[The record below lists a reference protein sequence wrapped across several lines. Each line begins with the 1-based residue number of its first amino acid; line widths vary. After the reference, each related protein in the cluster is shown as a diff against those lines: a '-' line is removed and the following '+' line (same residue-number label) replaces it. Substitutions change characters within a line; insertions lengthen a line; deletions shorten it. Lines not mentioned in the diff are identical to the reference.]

1 MKSPTI
7 APGSDGAAPFADGAV
22 GGETAPV
29 DDASGEVVSLSGLVG
44 EAESA
49 ALQLAAAQ
57 VAEVRM
63 LARAGQLA
71 ETEAAGSPANVRAH
85 DMALR
90 SIAAEIGGILRSPD
104 RTVQRRIGEAREIVE
119 FYPAALSAWEHGFI
133 TRGHVTVI
141 VEAGRVV
148 PVDRR
153 AEFER
158 EAIDRSLNDT
168 PNRVRAGLELYAE
181 RLTEQSFTERHED
194 ATRQRAVRFIPG
206 RDGMCDVI
214 ATVPTVIGD
223 GILDRLTR
231 MAHAIQDANDA
242 RDPASR
248 PSTTPENADRRT
260 VDQIR
265 ADVFADL
272 ILAGAPALDPTV
284 HGDGPGALG
293 AIRAQVQVNVS
304 ALTLLGDDEQP
315 ADLIGR
321 SPIDAGTARYL
332 AGETASWTR
341 LLTDPVDGATVAVDR
356 YRPSLEQRRHLRA
369 RDLHCRFPGCRM
381 AAIRCELDHTID
393 AALGGPTAL
402 TNLAHLCQR
411 HHSMKQFTPWRVR
424 QHAGGVLEW
433 ISPTGRTYREDAPA
447 PPVAF
452 VPYAHPIRHHARHR
466 PAELDDPPEHLDDRL
481 DPPEHSGAPGGQIGE
496 TRSSAPNSVMT
507 SEHRIDHPS
516 DHLDRDTA
524 PF

>member
-1 MKSPTI
+1 MEKLATT
-7 APGSDGAAPFADGAV
+7 PGRDGQASFADG
-22 GGETAPV
+22 GGV
-29 DDASGEVVSLSGLVG
+29 DFVNAGGGGGVVTLPGLVG
-44 EAESA
+44 EAEA
-49 ALQLAAAQ
+49 ALALLTAGQ

-71 ETEAAGSPANVRAH
+71 EIEAADASANVRAH

-90 SIAAEIGGILRSPD
+90 SIAAEIGGVLRSPD

-141 VEAGRVV
+141 VDAGRVV

-158 EAIDRSLNDT
+158 EAIERSLLDT

-181 RLTEQSFTERHED
+181 KLTERTSTERHTE
-194 ATRQRAVRFIPG
+194 AARARAVRLLPG

-231 MAHAIQDANDA
+231 MAHAVQDAAGPCGVSDA
-242 RDPASR
+242 TAGSVGDS
-248 PSTTPENADRRT
+248 DRRT

-272 ILAGAPALDPTV
+272 LLTGAPALDPTV
-284 HGDGPGALG
+284 HGDGSGGLG
-293 AIRAQVQVNVS
+293 AIRAQVQVTVS
-304 ALTLLGDDEQP
+304 ALTLLGDDENP

-321 SPIDAGTARYL
+321 PPVDAGTARYL
-332 AGETASWTR
+332 AGETTSWTR
-341 LLTDPVDGATVAVDR
+341 ILTDPVDGTTVAVDR

-369 RDLHCRFPGCRM
+369 RDQHCRWPGCRT
-381 AAIRCELDHTID
+381 AAVRCELDHTID
-393 AALGGPTAL
+393 AALGGPTTL

-411 HHSMKQFTPWRVR
+411 HHSMKQFTAWRVR
-424 QHAGGVLEW
+424 QHPGGILEW
-433 ISPTGRTYREDAPA
+433 TSPTGRTYREDAPA
-447 PPVAF
+447 PAVAF
-452 VPYAHPIRHHARHR
+452 VPLGHPIRHLARLR
-466 PAELDDPPEHLDDRL
+466 SPDSASPPGSTGRMVPL
-481 DPPEHSGAPGGQIGE
+481 DPA
-496 TRSSAPNSVMT
+496 RSSGEQWSRGSGRREPPTGHGGGGADARIHESAP
-507 SEHRIDHPS
+507 
-516 DHLDRDTA
+516 A

>member
-1 MKSPTI
+1 MEKATTT
-7 APGSDGAAPFADGAV
+7 PGNDGAAPVAEGGVGGAV
-22 GGETAPV
+22 GVLPTLT
-29 DDASGEVVSLSGLVG
+29 DLVG

-49 ALQLAAAQ
+49 LALLTAGQ

-71 ETEAAGSPANVRAH
+71 EAQAAGASANVRAH

-90 SIAAEIGGILRSPD
+90 SISAEIGGVLRSPD

-119 FYPAALSAWEHGFI
+119 FYPAALSAWEHAYI

-141 VEAGRVV
+141 VDAGRVV
-148 PVDRR
+148 PLDRR

-158 EAIDRSLNDT
+158 EAIERSLLDT
-168 PNRVRAGLELYAE
+168 PNRVRAGLEIYAE
-181 RLTEQSFTERHED
+181 KLNERTLTERHDE
-194 ATRQRAVRFIPG
+194 AARQRAVRLIPG

-231 MAHAIQDANDA
+231 MAHAVRDAND
-242 RDPASR
+242 PA
-248 PSTTPENADRRT
+248 TTAEEADRRT
-260 VDQIR
+260 ADQIR

-272 ILAGAPALDPTV
+272 LLAGAPALDATA
-284 HGDGPGALG
+284 HSDRPGALG
-293 AIRAQVQVNVS
+293 AIRAQVQVTVS
-304 ALTLLGDDEQP
+304 ALSLLGDDENP
-315 ADLIGR
+315 ADLVGR

-332 AGETASWTR
+332 AGDTSSWTR
-341 LLTDPVDGATVAVDR
+341 LLTDPVDGTTVAVDR

-369 RDLHCRFPGCRM
+369 RDLHCRFPGCRQ

-393 AALGGPTAL
+393 AALGGATAL
-402 TNLAHLCQR
+402 GNLAHLCQR
-411 HHSMKQFTPWRVR
+411 HHSMKQFTPWRVE
-424 QHAGGVLEW
+424 QHPGGVLEW
-433 ISPTGRTYREDAPA
+433 TSPMGRTYREDAPA

-452 VPYAHPIRHHARHR
+452 VPVGAPIRHFARVR
-466 PAELDDPPEHLDDRL
+466 PPGLDEPPEPPEPSASQDPPDPCATSPRRLVASVVSDEAIEQLD
-481 DPPEHSGAPGGQIGE
+481 
-496 TRSSAPNSVMT
+496 
-507 SEHRIDHPS
+507 S
-516 DHLDRDTA
+516 DLA

>member
-1 MKSPTI
+1 MEKPTTT
-7 APGSDGAAPFADGAV
+7 PGSDGDAPAADGGV
-22 GGETAPV
+22 GGAVT
-29 DDASGEVVSLSGLVG
+29 LTGLVG
-44 EAESA
+44 EAEVALA
-49 ALQLAAAQ
+49 ALTAGQ

-71 ETEAAGSPANVRAH
+71 EAEADGAPANVRAH

-90 SIAAEIGGILRSPD
+90 SIAAEIGGVFRSPD
-104 RTVQRRIGEAREIVE
+104 RTIQRRIGEAREIVE

-133 TRGHVTVI
+133 TRGHVSVI
-141 VEAGRVV
+141 VDAGRVV
-148 PVDRR
+148 PVERR
-153 AEFER
+153 GEFER
-158 EAIDRSLNDT
+158 EAIERSLLDT

-181 RLTEQSFTERHED
+181 KLTERTFTERHED
-194 ATRQRAVRFIPG
+194 AARGRAVRLIPG

-231 MAHAIQDANDA
+231 MAHTVQDTSSAVA
-242 RDPASR
+242 G
-248 PSTTPENADRRT
+248 EADRRT

-272 ILAGAPALDPTV
+272 LLAGSPALDPTTN
-284 HGDGPGALG
+284 GDAPGVLG
-293 AIRAQVQVNVS
+293 AIRAQVQVTVS
-304 ALTLLGDDEQP
+304 ALTLLGDDENP

-332 AGETASWTR
+332 AGDAPSWTR
-341 LLTDPVDGATVAVDR
+341 IRTDPVDGTTVAVDR

-393 AALGGPTAL
+393 HALGGPTAL

-411 HHSMKQFTPWRVR
+411 HHSMKQFTAWRVR
-424 QHAGGVLEW
+424 QHPGGILEW
-433 ISPTGRTYREDAPA
+433 TSPTGRTYREDAPA
-447 PPVAF
+447 PAVAF
-452 VPYAHPIRHHARHR
+452 VPLGHPIRHLSRIR
-466 PAELDDPPEHLDDRL
+466 PPDLDDPPDPLDVSVDM
-481 DPPEHSGAPGGQIGE
+481 SGVPDASGV
-496 TRSSAPNSVMT
+496 SS
-507 SEHRIDHPS
+507 HRHERECDV
-516 DHLDRDTA
+516 A

>member
-1 MKSPTI
+1 MEKPRTSL
-7 APGSDGAAPFADGAV
+7 GGDGQAPFADGDVDGFVSA
-22 GGETAPV
+22 GGGRVA
-29 DDASGEVVSLSGLVG
+29 GEVVTLPGLVG

-49 ALQLAAAQ
+49 LAALTAGQ

-71 ETEAAGSPANVRAH
+71 EAEAAGSPVNVRAH

-90 SIAAEIGGILRSPD
+90 SIAAEIGGVLRSPD

-141 VEAGRVV
+141 VDAGRVV
-148 PVDRR
+148 PVERR
-153 AEFER
+153 GEFER
-158 EAIDRSLNDT
+158 EAIERSLADT
-168 PNRVRAGLELYAE
+168 PNRVRAGLELYAQM
-181 RLTEQSFTERHED
+181 LTDRNFSERHED
-194 ATRQRAVRFIPG
+194 AARGRAVRLIPG

-231 MAHAIQDANDA
+231 MAHAVQDAAEPRGETTADI
-242 RDPASR
+242 ASASGASA
-248 PSTTPENADRRT
+248 STDRRT

-272 ILAGAPALDPTV
+272 LLAGAPALDVTAQ
-284 HGDGPGALG
+284 GDGPGALG
-293 AIRAQVQVNVS
+293 AIRAQVQVTVS
-304 ALTLLGDDEQP
+304 ALTLLGDDENP

-332 AGETASWTR
+332 AGDTSSWTR
-341 LLTDPVDGATVAVDR
+341 LLTDPIDGVTVAVDR

-369 RDLHCRFPGCRM
+369 RDQHCRFPGCRI
-381 AAIRCELDHTID
+381 AAIRCELDHTLD
-393 AALGGPTAL
+393 HALGGPTAL
-402 TNLAHLCQR
+402 INLAHLCQR
-411 HHSMKQFTPWRVR
+411 HHSMKQFTAWRVR
-424 QHAGGVLEW
+424 QHPGGVLQW
-433 ISPTGRTYREDAPA
+433 TSPTGRVYREDAPA

-452 VPYAHPIRHHARHR
+452 VPLGHPIRCHR
-466 PAELDDPPEHLDDRL
+466 PIPDSGEPLDDPPDRPRGL
-481 DPPEHSGAPGGQIGE
+481 RDHETGAPFAI
-496 TRSSAPNSVMT
+496 AAAHDP
-507 SEHRIDHPS
+507 IP
-516 DHLDRDTA
+516 A

>member
-1 MKSPTI
+1 M
-7 APGSDGAAPFADGAV
+7 
-22 GGETAPV
+22 
-29 DDASGEVVSLSGLVG
+29 G

-49 ALQLAAAQ
+49 ALALAVAQ

-71 ETEAAGSPANVRAH
+71 EAEAAGAPANVRAH

-90 SIAAEIGGILRSPD
+90 SIAAEIGGVLRSPD

-133 TRGHVTVI
+133 TRGHVSVI
-141 VEAGRVV
+141 VDIGRVV

-158 EAIDRSLNDT
+158 EAIERSLLDT

-181 RLTEQSFTERHED
+181 KLTERTFTERHAE
-194 ATRQRAVRFIPG
+194 AARGRAVRLIPG

-231 MAHAIQDANDA
+231 MAHAVQDADDPRGATSDA
-242 RDPASR
+242 SLGVQGSTVGIGTGDSAGAAPAR
-248 PSTTPENADRRT
+248 DRRT
-260 VDQIR
+260 VDQLR

-272 ILAGAPALDPTV
+272 LLAGTPALDPTG
-284 HGDGPGALG
+284 HGDSAGALG
-293 AIRAQVQVNVS
+293 AIRAQVQVTVS
-304 ALTLLGDDEQP
+304 ALTLLGNDENP

-332 AGETASWTR
+332 AGDTSSWTR
-341 LLTDPVDGATVAVDR
+341 ILTNPVDGTTVAVDR
-356 YRPSLEQRRHLRA
+356 YRPSFEQRQHLRA
-369 RDLHCRFPGCRM
+369 RDQHCRWPGCRT
-381 AAIRCELDHTID
+381 AAIRCELDHTVD

-411 HHSMKQFTPWRVR
+411 HHSMKQFTAWRVR
-424 QHAGGVLEW
+424 QHPGGILEW
-433 ISPTGRTYREDAPA
+433 TSPTGRTYREDAPA
-447 PPVAF
+447 PAVAF
-452 VPYAHPIRHHARHR
+452 VPLGHPIRHLARLGPPDR
-466 PAELDDPPEHLDDRL
+466 DDPPEPPDLSASEA
-481 DPPEHSGAPGGQIGE
+481 PPESGATPSGRLE
-496 TRSSAPNSVMT
+496 AFVT
-507 SEHRIDHPS
+507 SNEAIECFDS
-516 DHLDRDTA
+516 DLA